1 MPAISAVPARALGLL
16 VVLTLLWGTNWPL
29 FALAVSEVSVW
40 TFRAIAVP
48 ASGLAMLA
56 FARMRGMSLTVPR
69 RDWPRL
75 VAAAVTYLVTW
86 NIATTYAAV
95 MIPSGQS
102 AILSYT
108 MPLWAA
114 LLARVFL
121 GETLST
127 RLILALVLGA
137 GAVGLLMV
145 PGLKAYAQAPAGFA
159 LGLAAGLGWAI
170 GTLIIKRHEWS
181 TPVLV
186 LTGWQMLVT
195 ALPIMGGALVLGDYQ
210 WFMPSWRSI
219 LVIAYIT
226 FIPMT
231 IGNYCWFL
239 IVGLLPANVAG
250 LSAILVPVVAMISG
264 AIMHREPLGLLQVS
278 AMVLCAGSMSL
289 ALLKP
294 AARNNAIR

>member
-170 GTLIIKRHEWS
+170 GTLIIKRHAWS

-195 ALPIMGGALVLGDYQ
+195 SLPIMGGALVLGDYQ

-278 AMVLCAGSMSL
+278 AMILCAGSMSL

-294 AARNNAIR
+294 AASNSVR